1 METFDIIVIGSGVGG
16 YPAAIRAAQRGK
28 KVALIEA
35 GEIGGTCLNRG
46 CIPSKALIAGTEL
59 YHRIQKSS
67 TKFGITYDNLK
78 MDWSQLQNHKNEV
91 VKRMRTGLKGLI
103 LENKIKIFEG
113 YGTFKSPKEVEVKGK
128 DAAILKADKIIIAT
142 GSEPRDI
149 PAFPCDHKQILDST
163 SLLNLPTLPK
173 SIIIIGGGVIGC
185 EFASLFN
192 QQGVDVTICELL
204 PSILPMEAKVVGQH
218 LTKSF
223 KSRGIKIETG
233 VQVLGIDKQAK
244 SVKVRLADKREI
256 EAEVAL
262 VSVGRSMNT
271 RNIGLDKAGV
281 KTDDKGN
288 IPTNDKMETNVPH
301 IYAVG
306 DISSKWWLAHVASH
320 QGVVAADNAT
330 GFKSIMHYNAVPS
343 VIFTYPE
350 IGTCGLSLEQAQE
363 KGYDASVGQFPFQAL
378 GKAQAIVEPEGFA
391 QIVIDKKTG
400 EILGAQVIG
409 YEASSLIS
417 EMTLAIQN
425 ELTVECITDTIH
437 AHPTLAES
445 WLEAAFLSINL
456 PLHYPPKR

>member
-28 KVALIEA
+28 KVAIIEA

-59 YHRIQKSS
+59 YHRIKKSS
-67 TKFGITYDNLK
+67 SKFGISYDNLK
-78 MDWSQLQNHKNEV
+78 MDWTQLQNHKNEV
-91 VKRMRTGLKGLI
+91 VTKMRNGLKSLI
-103 LENKIKIFEG
+103 ISNKIKIFEG
-113 YGTFKSPKEVEVKGK
+113 YGTFKSPTEVEIKGK
-128 DAAILKADKIIIAT
+128 DAGVIKGNKIIIAT

-149 PAFPCDHKQILDST
+149 PAFPCDHKLILDST
-163 SLLNLPTLPK
+163 SLLKLEKLPK
-173 SIIIIGGGVIGC
+173 SIVIIGGGVIGC

-204 PSILPMEAKVVGQH
+204 PSILPMEAKAVGEH

-233 VQVLGIDKQAK
+233 VQVLGVEKQTN
-244 SVKVRLADKREI
+244 SIKVRLADKREI
-256 EAEVAL
+256 EADIAL

-288 IPTNDKMETNVPH
+288 IPTTEKMETNVSH

-320 QGVVAADNAT
+320 QGVVAADNAC

-363 KGYDASVGQFPFQAL
+363 KGYDAAVGQFPFQAL
-378 GKAQAIVEPEGFA
+378 GKAQAILEPEGFA
-391 QIVIDKKTG
+391 QIIIDKKTG

-409 YEASSLIS
+409 HEASSLIS
-417 EMTLAIQN
+417 ELTLAIQN
-425 ELTVECITDTIH
+425 ELTIECITDTIH